1 MEKAEES
8 DLFKKTKEFLET
20 IKKGEEVTKNLLKEN
35 KQLNLKVAKLE
46 ERIKALQGGNAGGV
60 LGVQEE
66 LERLQDENI
75 TLKKHCT
82 EMEAENHDFASRYV
96 EMEEENNSLANL
108 YVASYQLHT
117 TLNFEEVV
125 RTIIEIVINMIGSDQ
140 FAIFIF
146 DDATKALQVVVSE
159 GVDVKKLK
167 KAKPEDGVI
176 GDVIRKGEGHF
187 ESDLS
192 RPMDPHE
199 AHPIICVPL
208 KIKDKI
214 IGALAIFSLLEQK
227 RKGLARVDYEIL
239 AMLAG
244 HTATALFSSKLY
256 SQSERK
262 LSTIQGFLD
271 LLMGKEKQ
279 AT

>member
-1 MEKAEES
+1 MEKEEET
-8 DLFKKTKEFLET
+8 DLLQKTREFLET
-20 IKKGEEVTKNLLKEN
+20 IKKRDEITKELLKEN
-35 KQLNLKVAKLE
+35 EQLNQKVARLE
-46 ERIKALQGGNAGGV
+46 ERIRVFQGGNTGEV
-60 LGVQEE
+60 QGVQDE
-66 LERLQDENI
+66 LEKLQEENK

-82 EMEAENHDFASRYV
+82 EVEAENHDFASRYV

-125 RTIIEIVINMIGSDQ
+125 RTIIEIIINMVGSDQ
-140 FAIFIF
+140 FAVFIF
-146 DDATKALQVVVSE
+146 DDTINALQVVVSE

-167 KAKPEDGVI
+167 RTKPEDGII
-176 GDVIRKGEGHF
+176 GEVIRTGEGHF

-192 RPMDPHE
+192 RPMDPQK
-199 AHPIICVPL
+199 AQPIICIPL

-244 HTATALFSSKLY
+244 HAATALFSSKLY

-262 LSTIQGFLD
+262 LSTIQGFLN
-271 LLMGKEKQ
+271 LLIGKEKQ